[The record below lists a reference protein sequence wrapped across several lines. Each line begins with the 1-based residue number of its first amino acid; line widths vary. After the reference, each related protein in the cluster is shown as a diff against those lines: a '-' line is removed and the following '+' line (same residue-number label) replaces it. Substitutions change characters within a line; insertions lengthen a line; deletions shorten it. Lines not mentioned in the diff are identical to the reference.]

1 MYRGFGMESS
11 YDLYSSVYQMT
22 KCTYVIDTRKSL
34 VYLLPNILL
43 LPLAHC
49 FPIYHSPL
57 GFLRHVDIS
66 LRFRRIALF
75 KVPSPPKGEDEMQ
88 SVASDKVVFGRSL
101 VIGPVEK
108 QSPH

>member
-1 MYRGFGMESS
+1 MESS
-11 YDLYSSVYQMT
+11 YVLYSSIYQMA
-22 KCTYVIDTRKSL
+22 KCTYDIRRRKGS
-34 VYLLPNILL
+34 VYLLPIILL
-43 LPLAHC
+43 LPLLIA

-66 LRFRRIALF
+66 LRFRRLALF
-75 KVPSPPKGEDEMQ
+75 KVPSPPKGKDEMQ
-88 SVASDKVVFGRSL
+88 SVASDKVIFGRSL